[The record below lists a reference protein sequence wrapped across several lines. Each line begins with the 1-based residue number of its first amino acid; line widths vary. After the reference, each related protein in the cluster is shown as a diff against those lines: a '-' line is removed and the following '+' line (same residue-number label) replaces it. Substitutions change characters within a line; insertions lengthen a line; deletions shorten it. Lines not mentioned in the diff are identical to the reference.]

1 MSALRLEAVDKVF
14 PNGHAALRSLDL
26 EAADGELLVL
36 VGPSGCGKSTALRV
50 VAGLEEPTRG
60 RVWIDGRDA
69 TALAPGERDLA
80 MVFQSYA
87 LYPHQSV
94 RENLGFGL
102 RMRRAPAPEIARR
115 VARVAERLGLAHVLD
130 RRPAQLSGGQRQ
142 RVALGR
148 ALARFGEAAAGSGAR
163 RAGPHALLLDEPLSN
178 LDARLRLEMRAEL
191 ARLHRELGATL
202 LYVTHDQEEAMTLG
216 DRIAVLREGGLEQ
229 VAPPLELYHRPTS
242 VFVADFVGV
251 PSINWLAPPDLASGS
266 GLASAAPA
274 DAPLHAPGLRV
285 GVRPHDLVLVPP
297 ERADLAAVADVVEA
311 LGSAWIVHAR
321 TESGAPL
328 RVVAPADRRVRP
340 GERVGVRVP
349 PAALH
354 VFDAASGRRL
364 PDPASRRDPA
374 AT

>member
-1 MSALRLEAVDKVF
+1 
-14 PNGHAALRSLDL
+14 
-26 EAADGELLVL
+26 
-36 VGPSGCGKSTALRV
+36 V

-60 RVWIDGRDA
+60 RVWIAGRDA
-69 TALAPGERDLA
+69 TALAPGERDVA

-87 LYPHQSV
+87 LYPHQTA

-102 RMRRAPAPEIARR
+102 RMRRAPAQEIARR
-115 VARVAERLGLAHVLD
+115 VARVAERLGLSDVLD

-148 ALARFGEAAAGSGAR
+148 ALARFGDAPAEAGAR

-216 DRIAVLREGGLEQ
+216 DRIAVLREGRLEQ
-229 VAPPLELYHRPTS
+229 VAPPLELYHRPAS

-251 PSINWLAPPDLASGS
+251 PSINWLAPPDLAFGD
-266 GLASAAPA
+266 GLRFASRGAAAGGGPTA
-274 DAPLHAPGLRV
+274 EAAFRV
-285 GVRPHDLVLVPP
+285 GVRPHDLVLAPA
-297 ERADLAAVADVVEA
+297 ERADLVAVADVVEA

-321 TESGAPL
+321 TSAGTPL
-328 RVVAPADRRVRP
+328 RIVAPADRPVRA
-340 GERVGVRVP
+340 GERLGVRVP
-349 PAALH
+349 PGALH
-354 VFDAASGRRL
+354 VFDPATGRRL
-364 PDPASRRDPA
+364 REPGAGGGPPLEARD
-374 AT
+374 